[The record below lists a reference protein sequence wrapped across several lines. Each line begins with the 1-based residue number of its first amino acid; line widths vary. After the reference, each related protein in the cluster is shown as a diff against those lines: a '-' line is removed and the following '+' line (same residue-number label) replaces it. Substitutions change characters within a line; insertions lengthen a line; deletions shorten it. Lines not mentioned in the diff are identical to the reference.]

1 MQETTSSIFAGV
13 IDLQILTISSRG
25 TDGVSIILA
34 ISFESF
40 AIACSAP
47 SRTIP

>member
-1 MQETTSSIFAGV
+1 MQETTSNIFAGV

-25 TDGVSIILA
+25 TEGVSIILA
-34 ISFESF
+34 ISLESF
-40 AIACSAP
+40 AIACGAP